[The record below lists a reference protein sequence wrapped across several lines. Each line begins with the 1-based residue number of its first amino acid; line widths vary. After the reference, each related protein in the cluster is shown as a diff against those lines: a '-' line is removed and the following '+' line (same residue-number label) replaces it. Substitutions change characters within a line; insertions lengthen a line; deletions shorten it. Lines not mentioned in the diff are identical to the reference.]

1 VGYNFRPVARDQQ
14 YLMPPSLRDWLPEDD
29 LAWLVIDVVGE
40 LDLAPIHARYRADGW
55 GAAAFDPAMM
65 VALLLYAY
73 ASGDRS
79 SRRIESRC
87 RRDIAYRVISANQ
100 VPDHA
105 TIARFRADH
114 EAALGELFGQLL
126 RICAGAGLGA
136 VGLVALDGTRLAA
149 DAARDAN
156 RTAAQLDEEIEGIL
170 AEAAAIDAAE
180 DAAFGPDRRGDEL
193 PPELAHRHT
202 RLDRLREAR
211 AQLATAEAER
221 TAAYEQRLV
230 ERAALE
236 ATVGHR
242 TVGAHPGPPAPRTEA
257 RANATDPD
265 SRMMKTRA
273 GWTLGYN
280 GQIVVAEDGLI
291 VASELTQEA
300 ADATQLGPLIR
311 TAVAT
316 VAAAGLGPIGTLVA
330 DAGYWSPA
338 TLADPPPGSPALL
351 VAPMLGRRRTSTRKR
366 TIAHEALRH
375 SMTAALATDH
385 GERLFRRRSVIVEPV
400 FGQIK
405 EARGIRRFRRRGVQ
419 ACASEWRL
427 ICTTHN
433 LLKLWRSGRYPPRSG
448 VTADRP
454 PRASRQPRRRTIDPP
469 ANRPE
474 PESSGSFV
482 RQARIRSRSIDRRG
496 VTSCGVRFRT
506 NCLGRARVPWGSASG
521 ATATRVGPR
530 PAVRSRSDRRA
541 GRAGEGS
548 PSRPAGTAGR
558 SPG

>member
-1 VGYNFRPVARDQQ
+1 VGYNFRPVERDQP

-87 RRDIAYRVISANQ
+87 RRDIAYRVITANQ

-136 VGLVALDGTRLAA
+136 VGLVALDGSRLAA

-156 RTAAQLDEEIEGIL
+156 RTATQLDEEIGRIL
-170 AEAAAIDAAE
+170 GEAAATDAAE
-180 DAAFGPDRRGDEL
+180 DATFGPEQRGDEL
-193 PPELAHRHT
+193 PPELADRHT
-202 RLDRLREAR
+202 RLARLREAR
-211 AQLATAEAER
+211 AQLATAEADR
-221 TAAYEQRLV
+221 SVAYEQRLV
-230 ERAALE
+230 DRAEREAA
-236 ATVGHR
+236 VGHR
-242 TVGAHPGPPAPRTEA
+242 TVGAHPGPPAPRPEA

-280 GQIVVAEDGLI
+280 GQVVVSEDGLI
-291 VASELTQEA
+291 VASELTQAA
-300 ADATQLGPLIR
+300 ADATQLGPMIAA
-311 TAVAT
+311 AVAT
-316 VAAAGLGPIGTLVA
+316 AAAAGLGPIGTLVA
-330 DAGYWSPA
+330 DAGYWSPV

-351 VAPMLGRRRTSTRKR
+351 VAPKPGRRRKSTRKR
-366 TIAHEALRH
+366 TIAHEALRQ
-375 SMTAALATDH
+375 SMAAALATEH

-405 EARGIRRFRRRGVQ
+405 EARGIRRFRRRGVR

-448 VTADRP
+448 ARAARL
-454 PRASRQPRRRTIDPP
+454 PRANQPPRRRPT
-469 ANRPE
+469 
-474 PESSGSFV
+474 
-482 RQARIRSRSIDRRG
+482 DRR
-496 VTSCGVRFRT
+496 RQ
-506 NCLGRARVPWGSASG
+506 PP
-521 ATATRVGPR
+521 GP
-530 PAVRSRSDRRA
+530 
-541 GRAGEGS
+541 
-548 PSRPAGTAGR
+548 
-558 SPG
+558 

>member
-1 VGYNFRPVARDQQ
+1 MGYNFRPVERDQQ

-79 SRRIESRC
+79 SRRIEARC
-87 RRDIAYRVISANQ
+87 RRDIAYRVITANQ

-114 EAALGELFGQLL
+114 ETALGELFGQLL

-136 VGLVALDGTRLAA
+136 LGLVALDGSRLAA

-156 RTAAQLDEEIEGIL
+156 RTAAQLDAEIERIL
-170 AEAAAIDAAE
+170 AEAAATDAAE
-180 DAAFGPDRRGDEL
+180 DAAFGTEQRGDEL
-193 PPELAHRHT
+193 PPELADRHT
-202 RLDRLREAR
+202 RLARLREAR
-211 AQLATAEAER
+211 AQLAAAEAGRQARYDER
-221 TAAYEQRLV
+221 LA
-230 ERAALE
+230 ERAELE
-236 ATVGHR
+236 ADGR
-242 TVGAHPGPPAPRTEA
+242 RPLGPPPRPPAPRPEA

-280 GQIVVAEDGLI
+280 GQVVVAADGLI

-300 ADATQLGPLIR
+300 ADATQLGPMIAA
-311 TAVAT
+311 AVAT

-351 VAPMLGRRRTSTRKR
+351 VAPKPGRRRTSTRKR
-366 TIAHEALRH
+366 TIAHETIRR
-375 SMTAALATDH
+375 SMAAALATEH
-385 GERLFRRRSVIVEPV
+385 GEWLFRRRSVIVEPV

-405 EARGIRRFRRRGVQ
+405 EARGIRRFRRRGVR

-448 VTADRP
+448 PTGGRP
-454 PRASRQPRRRTIDPP
+454 PRISQPPRRRTIRHRPQPP
-469 ANRPE
+469 
-474 PESSGSFV
+474 
-482 RQARIRSRSIDRRG
+482 
-496 VTSCGVRFRT
+496 
-506 NCLGRARVPWGSASG
+506 
-521 ATATRVGPR
+521 GP
-530 PAVRSRSDRRA
+530 
-541 GRAGEGS
+541 
-548 PSRPAGTAGR
+548 
-558 SPG
+558 